1 HSGTVI
7 FAGPDGDLGNFIEL
21 DNGGGV
27 TTGYGHIA
35 SGGILVRIGQYVG
48 PGQNIAKT
56 GRTGAATGCHLHFM
70 VRINGALTDP
80 LPFMRDRGVT
90 LG

>member
-1 HSGTVI
+1 V
-7 FAGPDGDLGNFIEL
+7 E
-21 DNGGGV
+21 
-27 TTGYGHIA
+27 TGYAHIVA
-35 SGGILVRIGQYVG
+35 GGTLVTIGQYVG
-48 PGQNIAKT
+48 PGQLIAKVGST
-56 GRTGAATGCHLHFM
+56 GGSTGCHLHFI